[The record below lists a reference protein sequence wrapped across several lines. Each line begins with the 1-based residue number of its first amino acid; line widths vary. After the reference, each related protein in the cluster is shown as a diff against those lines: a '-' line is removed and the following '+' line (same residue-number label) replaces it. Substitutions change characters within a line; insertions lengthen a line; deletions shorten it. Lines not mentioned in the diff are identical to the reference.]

1 MSVCTVAQQIAK
13 DETAR
18 IAAIVH
24 GVPVG
29 KRLSQSEH
37 NEIEGLVERAIVRG
51 IHGAVVA
58 GREGAL
64 FSGRG
69 TEIQCAI
76 ALNEV
81 AISLAKETRA
91 PAPRVGDPSALKF
104 RAIPPV
110 PETQMKVITTGH
122 KYELASFEGGTP
134 QTLQFIEKTPNLQAG
149 NGLLF
154 TVNDGTTNE
163 EMLRVLIDRMQYLNG
178 VFPCRENALVI
189 TKLEESLMWLNKR
202 TADRLARA
210 VEGKAVA

>member
-1 MSVCTVAQQIAK
+1 
-13 DETAR
+13 
-18 IAAIVH
+18 
-24 GVPVG
+24 
-29 KRLSQSEH
+29 
-37 NEIEGLVERAIVRG
+37 
-51 IHGAVVA
+51 
-58 GREGAL
+58 
-64 FSGRG
+64 
-69 TEIQCAI
+69 
-76 ALNEV
+76 
-81 AISLAKETRA
+81 
-91 PAPRVGDPSALKF
+91 
-104 RAIPPV
+104 
-110 PETQMKVITTGH
+110 MKVITTGH

-163 EMLRVLIDRMQYLNG
+163 EVLRVLIDRLQYLNG